1 MPGRANHRLQ
11 PEFFT
16 MVSPLVQTL
25 GSAFFQS
32 LPECPGVYF
41 FHDADDKLL
50 YVGQSGNLKKRIGS
64 YRFVSADRHPRR
76 TLRLIRRVHRITW
89 RTCSAATEAIALE
102 SELLLELRP
111 AFNRAG
117 VWKSPPAWVRVL
129 CVEGRLELRI
139 RTSEEKDD
147 GEAGPFRGGFRYAFP
162 ALVRVLHAVLENRCH
177 PWDFP
182 CGLTR
187 TLVGP
192 EHVWILSESA
202 GQHIPFLTSFLE
214 NGDAGLLETCRSLLA
229 SQPLSAP
236 GLTWWEEQFEM
247 LKPFVRTIP
256 ATVAETGAEISG
268 EFGPSLNPNDLP

>member
-1 MPGRANHRLQ
+1 MPGRANNRLQ

-16 MVSPLVQTL
+16 MVSPLVETL
-25 GSAFFQS
+25 GAAFFQS

-41 FHDADDKLL
+41 FHDSEDKLL

-64 YRFVSADRHPRR
+64 YRFVNADRHPRR

-89 RTCSAATEAIALE
+89 RTCTAAPEAIALE

-129 CVEGRLELRI
+129 CADGRLELRF
-139 RTSEEKDD
+139 RTGVEKET

-162 ALVRVLHAVLENRCH
+162 SLVRVLHAVLENRCH

-187 TLVGP
+187 TTVGP
-192 EHVWILSESA
+192 EHIWRMSEHN
-202 GQHIPFLTSFLE
+202 GHYLTVLTGFLE
-214 NGDAGLLETCRSLLA
+214 HGDATLIELCRTFLA
-229 SQPLSAP
+229 TQPLSVS
-236 GLTWWEEQFEM
+236 GLAWWEEQFEM
-247 LKPFVRTIP
+247 LQPFVTP
-256 ATVAETGAEISG
+256 APAGD
-268 EFGPSLNPNDLP
+268 SLPP